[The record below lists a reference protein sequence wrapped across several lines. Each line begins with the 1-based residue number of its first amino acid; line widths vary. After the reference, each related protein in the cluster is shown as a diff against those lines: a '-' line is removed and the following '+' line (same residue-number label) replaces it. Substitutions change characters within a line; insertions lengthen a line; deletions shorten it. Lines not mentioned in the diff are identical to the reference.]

1 MEQNGG
7 GGAAA
12 ADSNNTVTIQN
23 DFMYLNQGT
32 TILT

>member
-7 GGAAA
+7 GGGAA